1 MSKAK
6 YRTVWISDTHLGSRD
21 CQAATLNA
29 FLKNVKCEY
38 LYIVGD
44 FIDLWQLRRKWHW
57 PQDLN
62 NIVQRVLKKAKKG
75 TQVVYVPGNHDE
87 TFREYAGLE
96 FGGVRILKQAVHE
109 TLDGRRLLVLH
120 GDEFDAVV
128 QYNKWLALL
137 GSAAYDKLIY
147 ANRLVNFM
155 RRRCGLPYWSLA
167 NYLKRKV
174 KNAIK
179 YIHSY
184 EEALIL
190 DARKRQF
197 HGVVCGHIHQ
207 PVIREQSGFVYCNTG
222 DWVENCTALVETLEG
237 KLEIV
242 RWAVLHPHDLPKDNG
257 LEDDEDAQAETLT
270 ELHGIPAQV
279 EVCEPAGT

>member
-6 YRTVWISDTHLGSRD
+6 YRAVWISDTHLGSRD

-155 RRRCGLPYWSLA
+155 RRHCGLPYWSLA

-179 YIHSY
+179 YINSY

-222 DWVENCTALVETLEG
+222 DWVENCTALVETFEG

-242 RWAVLHPHDLPKDNG
+242 RWTVLHPHDMPKDNG
-257 LEDDEDAQAETLT
+257 LEDDEDAQIETLT